1 MYCRHVITL
10 GRKIRTTI
18 TVAEIDFYFRNL
30 FSAYNKLPA
39 FVFGSFGTMSTY
51 HKNSIRLCYSISQIM
66 KLRYWKCR
74 VRIRVLV
81 RLESGFAFAKIYMV
95 HSMSR
100 PKVIVLKTKK
110 GIYSWF
116 SEVPLC

>member
-1 MYCRHVITL
+1 MYCRHL

-18 TVAEIDFYFRNL
+18 TVAEIGMYVWSL

-39 FVFGSFGTMSTY
+39 FVFGSLGTMSTY
-51 HKNSIRLCYSISQIM
+51 HKNSINLCYSISQMM

-74 VRIRVLV
+74 VRIIVLI
-81 RLESGFAFAKIYMV
+81 RLELAFAFAKIYIV
-95 HSMSR
+95 HSMSK
-100 PKVIVLKTKK
+100 PKVIVLKSKK